1 MRNGQPIQSSELCP
15 QWPWCAIISHH
26 LIKDKSCLSLL
37 RSKPF
42 RLLHHVVLLTHACHC
57 LCLYIHIGDEFWTV
71 WESMIPRKENVTSV
85 QTFWPHTLN
94 SCQLS
99 SALYRK
105 VCFSKCVCCIKKP
118 RFGIT
123 WHGDPRKEAG
133 SLIFYSVQG
142 WEYSTFISCWT
153 EDLFVVCPRFMI
165 FFWTP
170 TCCRYLTAS

>member
-1 MRNGQPIQSSELCP
+1 VRNGQPIQSSELCP

-105 VCFSKCVCCIKKP
+105 VFLKVCLLY
-118 RFGIT
+118 
-123 WHGDPRKEAG
+123 KEAPIWHHVTRRSKERSRKLDFLQCSG
-133 SLIFYSVQG
+133 MRIQYFYILLNRRPFCGLSEV
-142 WEYSTFISCWT
+142 YDFLL
-153 EDLFVVCPRFMI
+153 DPHL
-165 FFWTP
+165 
-170 TCCRYLTAS
+170 L